1 MGVLVLSLAI
11 VSVYWMSC
19 SSLTSW
25 LLCASFSRSPRNCC
39 REREHRIGVSMRVS
53 RSPLLVKHVHVLY
66 GIVYSQTLPG
76 FPNTWRKH
84 IHDVRNMFK
93 FCDCHLLHLTAEFV
107 CQSLWRNPMFM
118 AGPLFDLNM
127 LPRQQVPY
135 CTFIHKLVAWTKCIR
150 NREDLL
156 HGHQIHKSKPT
167 RLLRNLIISPFSM
180 TLCCWACALIKITEA
195 LVRGWARS

>member
-107 CQSLWRNPMFM
+107 CKSLWRNPMFM
-118 AGPLFDLNM
+118 D
-127 LPRQQVPY
+127 PY
-135 CTFIHKLVAWTKCIR
+135 LISICCPDNKYRIVLSSTNW
-150 NREDLL
+150 LL
-156 HGHQIHKSKPT
+156 ELSVLETVRICCMGT
-167 RLLRNLIISPFSM
+167 RFTNQNPPDF
-180 TLCCWACALIKITEA
+180 
-195 LVRGWARS
+195 